1 MLSMRDSPNVEV
13 SSRPS
18 HLLRTGDSIA
28 EICCGFFAVA
38 FQESPNHQFKFPAT
52 PDARMRADHPR
63 GLRGLPQ
70 TPQNS
75 EAATG
80 WSEPVP
86 GGSSTT
92 PFHGALFRQ
101 QPQGQGTEHT
111 DRILYGPGSQPLNAP
126 FFRLVSASSKEA
138 NKQWAFV

>member
-52 PDARMRADHPR
+52 LMLEREEPGATTRRIRRRA
-63 GLRGLPQ
+63 PQ
-70 TPQNS
+70 S
-75 EAATG
+75 F
-80 WSEPVP
+80 
-86 GGSSTT
+86 GGYRVERTSFRAGVAPLKSSA
-92 PFHGALFRQ
+92 FHGALFQ
-101 QPQGQGTEHT
+101 QLHRTLQSGTRRGGVKAMSFH
-111 DRILYGPGSQPLNAP
+111 R
-126 FFRLVSASSKEA
+126 
-138 NKQWAFV
+138 